1 MQISLRVHDKQVK
14 QSMKVLGTAV
24 PRIVNKHLDAAME
37 KAHKKVTTYPSK
49 RPRQKYKR
57 TFIFRDK
64 TKVVQSK
71 RGTTTGGKAYRRT
84 TLVSDA
90 VQKGRH
96 YSVYVT
102 GNAKGRGQA
111 WMHKGRW
118 KVAAEEVTKAS
129 KPLIDKI
136 NKDINRE
143 LKKVK

>member
-1 MQISLRVHDKQVK
+1 MQISLKVQDKQVK
-14 QSMKVLGTAV
+14 QSMRVLGTAV
-24 PRIVNKHLDAAME
+24 PRIVNKHIDEAMQ
-37 KAHKKVTTYPSK
+37 KAHKKVTTYPRK
-49 RPRQKYKR
+49 RLNQKYKR
-57 TFIFRDK
+57 TFTFRDK
-64 TKVVQSK
+64 TKVVKSK
-71 RGTTTGGKAYRRT
+71 RGTTKGGTSYRQA
-84 TLVSDA
+84 TLESNA

-111 WMHKGRW
+111 RMHKGRW